1 VADTA
6 AAVAEGTDEAEAET
20 ERAVKIDRTVE
31 GVVEE
36 TSIEA
41 DAETAARSWIRCD

>member
-1 VADTA
+1 MDTA
-6 AAVAEGTDEAEAET
+6 AAAAEDTDEVEAET
-20 ERAVKIDRTVE
+20 ERAVEIDRAVE
-31 GVVEE
+31 GAVEE